1 MQFCHTFFIIIC
13 KVFHSQYTFVIIMIV
28 HIQQISSD
36 AYH

>member
-1 MQFCHTFFIIIC
+1 MYNAVLSYIC